1 MKEKIKEAVKT
12 YNKIAELYAKYNYEK
27 LLQFQLSKFISLL
40 PGKKVLDVGCGMGRD
55 VEYFME
61 EKLDVIGIDLSKKM
75 IDEAKKRVKKGKFK
89 VMDFTKMSF
98 KDETFD
104 GVWSMAAFFHI
115 PHENMTEV
123 LKEMNRVLKKNGV
136 IYVAVKEGEGEKEVV
151 TPKYKDQPRVFV
163 LYKQI
168 EMEEFLKE
176 TGFSIINSTTSQEE
190 LGDRWVEI
198 FARKD

>member
-75 IDEAKKRVKKGKFK
+75 IDEAKTRVKKGKFK

-98 KDETFD
+98 KEKTFD
-104 GVWSMAAFFHI
+104 GIWSMAAFFHI
-115 PHENMTEV
+115 PRDHMVEV
-123 LKEMNRVLKKNGV
+123 LKEMSRVLKKDGV
-136 IYVAVKEGEGEKEVV
+136 IYIAVKEGEGEKEVIKS
-151 TPKYKDQPRVFV
+151 KYKDEPRVFV
-163 LYKQI
+163 LYQQV
-168 EMEEFLKE
+168 ELETFLKE
-176 TGFSIINSTTSQEE
+176 TGF
-190 LGDRWVEI
+190 
-198 FARKD
+198 

>member
-40 PGKKVLDVGCGMGRD
+40 PGEKVLDVGCGMGRD

-75 IDEAKKRVKKGKFK
+75 IEEAKTRVKKGKFK

-98 KDETFD
+98 KDGTFD

-115 PHENMTEV
+115 PRDHMVEV
-123 LKEMNRVLKKNGV
+123 LKEMNRVLKKDGV
-136 IYVAVKEGEGEKEVV
+136 IYIAVKEGEGEKEVIK
-151 TPKYKDQPRVFV
+151 PKYNDQPRVFV
-163 LYKQI
+163 LYKQL
-168 EMEEFLKE
+168 ELETFLKE